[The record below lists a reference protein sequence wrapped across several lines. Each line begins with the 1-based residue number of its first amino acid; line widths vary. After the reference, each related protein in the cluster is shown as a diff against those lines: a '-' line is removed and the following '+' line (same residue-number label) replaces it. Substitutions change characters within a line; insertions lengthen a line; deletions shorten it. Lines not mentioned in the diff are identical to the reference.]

1 MNNAKEIYI
10 TKGDG
15 ASTYYILI
23 VNEDGSLTFNWYG
36 NRCRITEKEPIMS
49 KKPNGCMMLEY
60 GEKNLFGL
68 RKVIP
73 FLDKDGVLDSRWDR
87 IK

>member
-1 MNNAKEIYI
+1 MDIKEVYV

-15 ASTYYILI
+15 VDVHYVLM
-23 VNEDGSLTFNWYG
+23 VNADGSLTFNWYD
-36 NRCRITEKEPIMS
+36 NTNKMVENDPIMV

-68 RKVIP
+68 RRVIP
-73 FLDKDGVLDSRWDR
+73 FLDKDGVLDSRWER

>member
-10 TKGDG
+10 TKGEEVG
-15 ASTYYILI
+15 THYILM
-23 VNEDGSLTFNWYG
+23 VNEDGSLTLNWY
-36 NRCRITEKEPIMS
+36 NNECKVSESEPIMT
-49 KKPNGCMMLEY
+49 KKTNGCMMLEC
-60 GEKNLFGL
+60 GDKNTFGL

-73 FLDKDGVLDSRWDR
+73 FLDEKGVLDSRWDR